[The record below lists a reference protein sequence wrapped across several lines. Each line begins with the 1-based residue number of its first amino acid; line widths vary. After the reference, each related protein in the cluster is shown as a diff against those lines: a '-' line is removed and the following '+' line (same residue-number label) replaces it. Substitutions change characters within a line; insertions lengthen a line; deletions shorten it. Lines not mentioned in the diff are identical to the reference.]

1 MSDTQLHFL
10 TESGRSRF
18 GWALT
23 LAFAL
28 ELGGLITVI
37 MMPTRHPPRIVKPV
51 TMAIHMVKPGPPK
64 TLPLPPRP
72 VHPPKPPATSLPA
85 LPKPPP
91 PLPHHPRVA
100 VHHRPPPKPVP
111 LMPRRTVARPT
122 PPQPTPPPT
131 PAPPA
136 PAEMAPP
143 PSPAAI
149 QTAEARY
156 VGIVRGIILGNLTV
170 PSGLR
175 NLGASGTATIAFKVT
190 PGGRILWTRI
200 IRRSAYQSANGA
212 ARLAVEQS
220 HFPHFLKKMPD
231 HPIVF
236 EIPIR
241 VSGAG

>member
-1 MSDTQLHFL
+1 MSDHQTQFL

-23 LAFAL
+23 VGFVL
-28 ELGGLITVI
+28 ELAGIITILI
-37 MMPTRHPPRIVKPV
+37 MPRSTQPRIVKPATIAV
-51 TMAIHMVKPGPPK
+51 HMVKPGPPK
-64 TLPLPPRP
+64 ALPPKP
-72 VHPPKPPATSLPA
+72 TQPPKPPPIPTPV

-91 PLPHHPRVA
+91 PLPHHPHVEA
-100 VHHRPPPKPVP
+100 HHRSPPKPVP
-111 LMPRRTVARPT
+111 FIPRRTVARPA
-122 PPQPTPPPT
+122 PLRSIPPPA

-136 PAEMAPP
+136 PTEMSPP

-149 QTAEARY
+149 QSAEARY
-156 VGIVRGIILGNLTV
+156 VGIVRGIILGNLIV

-175 NLGASGTATIAFKVT
+175 NLGASGTATIAFKVA
-190 PGGRILWTRI
+190 PDGRILWTRI
-200 IRRSAYQSANGA
+200 IRHSAYQSANEA

-231 HPIVF
+231 HTIVF